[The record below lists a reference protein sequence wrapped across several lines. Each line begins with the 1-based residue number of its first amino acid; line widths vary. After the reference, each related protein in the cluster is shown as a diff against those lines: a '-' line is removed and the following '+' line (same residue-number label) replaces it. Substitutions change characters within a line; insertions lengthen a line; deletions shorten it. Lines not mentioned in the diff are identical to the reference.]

1 MILYSTEESILN
13 VVESI
18 KDANGTIDVRLLRIL
33 VNNVP
38 TCFYVKNNAYFVSKH
53 NDYIANINYLK
64 DLKVNYRALIQ
75 KNPLFMITNHE
86 TLDYTLNYLKQC
98 GADKKNIINRCY
110 KILTINPSLLIDN
123 VEVLKE
129 HNIDL
134 NSYFS
139 PENTN
144 YNLLK
149 TANLDIKLRYIEE
162 HSSIKESNPVDYDLI
177 NKLLINKIF
186 SEANEGIINWGE
198 GQ

>member
-1 MILYSTEESILN
+1 
-13 VVESI
+13 
-18 KDANGTIDVRLLRIL
+18 
-33 VNNVP
+33 
-38 TCFYVKNNAYFVSKH
+38 
-53 NDYIANINYLK
+53 
-64 DLKVNYRALIQ
+64 
-75 KNPLFMITNHE
+75 MITNHE